1 MSNVLSLQLT
11 LTRPHGPHRRRPRR
25 VTSTPVASLVNT
37 ATKEEPKHGEDFTG
51 SSVAHNRLTRVQ
63 STPVVTM
70 TAGSLAKT
78 EAEHQHQH
86 LKPEPERRRERVSP
100 RERRRKVCVL

>member
-1 MSNVLSLQLT
+1 M
-11 LTRPHGPHRRRPRR
+11 
-25 VTSTPVASLVNT
+25 ASLVNT
-37 ATKEEPKHGEDFTG
+37 ATKEEPKHDEDFTG

-78 EAEHQHQH
+78 EAEHQH